1 MPDWVKYAI
10 WWQVYPLG
18 FTSAEATG
26 EPEEGAGP
34 GSGPGGRRRR
44 SRTGSGS

>member
-1 MPDWVKYAI
+1 MPDWVKHAI

-18 FTSAEATG
+18 FASAEAAS
-26 EPEEGAGP
+26 E
-34 GSGPGGRRRR
+34 PGGRWRGGR

>member
-1 MPDWVKYAI
+1 MPDWVKHAI

-26 EPEEGAGP
+26 EPEAGAGP
-34 GSGPGGRRRR
+34 GARRRRR
-44 SRTGSGS
+44 SPTGSGS